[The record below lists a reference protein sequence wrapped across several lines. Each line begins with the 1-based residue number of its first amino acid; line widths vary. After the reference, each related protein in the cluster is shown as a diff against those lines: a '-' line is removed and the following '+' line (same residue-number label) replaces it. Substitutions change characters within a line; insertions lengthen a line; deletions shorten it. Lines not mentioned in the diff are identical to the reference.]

1 LQAGREKKLRYFSY
15 FGGVGG
21 VCAGAQD
28 AGLEVVGTVEID
40 PAIAAIHKANFPYAD
55 CRVANVLDVDPSTLP
70 DFDFFWSSN
79 PCPNFSTAKQNGGE
93 TELDIALA
101 QSVAN
106 VIQYKRPRYFA
117 LENVR
122 GYAKSKS
129 LGIITDELDRQGY
142 SFNVLILDAANY
154 GVPQNR
160 IRLILRATLDS
171 NLRDLPPT
179 HSKGGGLFTK
189 PWVSWY
195 EAIADLL
202 PSCKKT
208 HLTEKQAIAFE
219 KYKSQPCMVA
229 GMANSYGSSITTVGL
244 DAPSNTV
251 TASCSKQL
259 RRAVLV
265 EGKTS
270 GDRLHTVRN
279 SDCPSITVLSNQ
291 SGGGRT
297 PKVIIER
304 VGYGQRPPQVREDGP
319 AWTIRA
325 SVGDDGKGSHRSPI
339 TVADGLDVR
348 AIDYRCLAR
357 FQSFPKWFV
366 WPGPKGKCM
375 RGIGN
380 ACPSLFAQRIIES
393 LVNQKQ

>member
-1 LQAGREKKLRYFSY
+1 MIKIFSY

-28 AGLEVVGTVEID
+28 AGLEVVGTVEMD

-55 CRVANVLDVDPSTLP
+55 CRVANVLDIDPSTLP

-106 VIQYKRPRYFA
+106 VIQHKRPRYFA

-171 NLRDLPPT
+171 ELRDLPPT

-202 PSCKKT
+202 PSCKQT
-208 HLTEKQAIAFE
+208 HLTEKQIQALGRKGWIDSVVMIE
-219 KYKSQPCMVA
+219 
-229 GMANSYGSSITTVGL
+229 
-244 DAPSNTV
+244 
-251 TASCSKQL
+251 SKQHSISNNVVRQKDQPSYTVIADSSHL
-259 RRAVLV
+259 PRAVMI
-265 EGKTS
+265 EGKAT
-270 GDRLHTVRN
+270 GDRLHTVRS

-380 ACPSLFAQRIIES
+380 ACPSLFAQRIVES
-393 LVNQKQ
+393 LICQE

>member
-1 LQAGREKKLRYFSY
+1 LQAGQVKKLRYFSY
-15 FGGVGG
+15 FGGAGG
-21 VCAGAQD
+21 ACAGAQD

-40 PAIAAIHKANFPYAD
+40 PEIAAIHKANFPNAD
-55 CRVANVLDVDPSTLP
+55 CRVANVLDIDPSTLP
-70 DFDFFWSSN
+70 DFDFFWASP
-79 PCPNFSTAKQNGGE
+79 PCPSFSTAKQDGGE

-101 QSVAN
+101 QSVAS

-179 HSKGGGLFTK
+179 HSKTGGLFTK

-195 EAIADLL
+195 EVIADLL
-202 PSCKKT
+202 PSCKQT
-208 HLTEKQAIAFE
+208 HLTEKQAIVFE
-219 KYKSQPCMVA
+219 KYKDKSFMVEGA
-229 GMANSYGSSITTVGL
+229 ENLSGRITSVPEESPAFTVL
-244 DAPSNTV
+244 
-251 TASCSKQL
+251 ASCDRKML

-265 EGKTS
+265 EGKTT
-270 GDRLHTVRN
+270 GDRLHTVRS
-279 SDCPSITVLSNQ
+279 SDCPSITVLASR
-291 SGGGRT
+291 GRT

-325 SVGDDGKGSHRSPI
+325 SVGDDGKGGHRSPI

-357 FQSFPKWFV
+357 FQSFNDAYKW
-366 WPGPKGKCM
+366 GKSQGKNC

-380 ACPSLFAQRIIES
+380 AVPPLFAQRIIES
-393 LVNQKQ
+393 IILA

>member
-1 LQAGREKKLRYFSY
+1 MIKIFSY

-55 CRVANVLDVDPSTLP
+55 CRVANVLGIDPSTLP
-70 DFDFFWSSN
+70 DFDFFWASP
-79 PCPNFSTAKQNGGE
+79 PCPSFSTAKQDGGE
-93 TELDIALA
+93 TELDIAIA

-171 NLRDLPPT
+171 NLKDLPPT
-179 HSKGGGLFTK
+179 HSKTGGLFTK

-202 PSCKKT
+202 PSCKQT
-208 HLTEKQAIAFE
+208 HLTEKQAITLE
-219 KYKSQPCMVA
+219 KYKDKSFMVE
-229 GMANSYGSSITTVGL
+229 GSENLSGRITSVPEESPAFTVL
-244 DAPSNTV
+244 
-251 TASCSKQL
+251 ASCDRKML

-265 EGKTS
+265 EGHPG
-270 GDRLHTVRN
+270 GDRLNIIR
-279 SDCPSITVLSNQ
+279 DAIAPSMSVLCFD

-380 ACPSLFAQRIIES
+380 ACPSLFAQRIVES
-393 LVNQKQ
+393 LICQK